1 MARRRV
7 TTGEA
12 VPVVIGDKGRITL
25 SDAVR
30 RHLGVGEGDVV
41 FLSLSE
47 RHRAEIVPAALVPRD
62 QVWFLHPEVQ
72 ARVAEAEADVE
83 AGRTTAVR
91 SPDDLRARLQSLR
104 EGTGEPRP

>member
-1 MARRRV
+1 M
-7 TTGEA
+7 
-12 VPVVIGDKGRITL
+12 PVVIGDKGRITL

-72 ARVAEAEADVE
+72 ARVAEAEADLE
-83 AGRTTAVR
+83 AGRTTVAR
-91 SPDDLRARLQSLR
+91 SPDELRDHLRGLR
-104 EGTGEPRP
+104 EGAGDAQP